1 MSAFSAEALARAFGE
16 VGPSAMPGVDGQS
29 GAAFARALSRECEAL
44 AAEVATGRYRPRP
57 LLRRERAKEGGGVRV
72 LGIPTVR
79 DRVVQRAALEA
90 IRPTV
95 EARLS
100 PRVHGYRPGR
110 STATALAMLGEE
122 AGACEGTCL
131 IRADVAALFDEL
143 PHTWVRRTAKGL
155 RGGPWPE
162 LLERWL
168 EAWATAPGRGVP
180 QGAPLSPDLANLVL
194 DAVLDRPLRQA
205 RPPLPSARAWVRYGD
220 DVLLVARREEGPRL
234 LSHLGGLLAAAG
246 LRLAPG
252 KVQFAEARRGP
263 VPFPVLGARLRW
275 TAWRGGLRLEIGL

>member
-16 VGPSAMPGVDGQS
+16 VGASAMPGVDGQS
-29 GAAFARALSRECEAL
+29 GAAFARALGPECAAL
-44 AAEVATGRYRPRP
+44 AAEVVTGRYRPRP

-79 DRVVQRAALEA
+79 DRVLQRAALEA

-100 PRVHGYRPGR
+100 PQVHGYRPGR
-110 STATALAMLGEE
+110 STATALAMLMKE

-131 IRADVAALFDEL
+131 VRADVAALFDEL
-143 PHTWVRRTAKGL
+143 PHTWIRRTARGL

-162 LLERWL
+162 LLDRWL
-168 EAWATAPGRGVP
+168 EAWATSPGRGVP
-180 QGAPLSPDLANLVL
+180 QGAPLSSDLANLVL
-194 DAVLDRPLRQA
+194 DAVLDRPLAQG
-205 RPPLPSARAWVRYGD
+205 RPPQPAARAWVRYGD
-220 DVLLVARREEGPRL
+220 DVLLVARREEGQRL
-234 LSHLGGLLAAAG
+234 LLHLGGLLTAAG

-252 KVQFAEARRGP
+252 KVQLAEARRGP
-263 VPFPVLGARLRW
+263 VPFPVLGARLC
-275 TAWRGGLRLEIGL
+275 WRSGQGGLRLEIGL